1 MFWLKV
7 QNKEGLTDTFL
18 VKKEDYKPYSCSI
31 VPDHG
36 IQQYGNKVSKWE
48 QSISQ
53 QTMSL
58 LHLVELSN
66 ISAPQFFHL

>member
-1 MFWLKV
+1 MFWLKD
-7 QNKEGLTDTFL
+7 QNKEGLTDTVL
-18 VKKEDYKPYSCSI
+18 VEKEDYKPYSCSI

-36 IQQYGNKVSKWE
+36 IEQYDTKVSKCE
-48 QSISQ
+48 QGISQ

-66 ISAPQFFHL
+66 ISAPQLFHL